1 MVIVATD
8 SHLLKLRPLIHSGS
22 RIRGATKSTAPDS
35 KLGSPFMSRAVW
47 VIHERLKKYSLA
59 GAMMMVLQL
68 WFVFGGFSSFVAGV
82 SFSNG

>member
-1 MVIVATD
+1 
-8 SHLLKLRPLIHSGS
+8 
-22 RIRGATKSTAPDS
+22 
-35 KLGSPFMSRAVW
+35 MSRAVW

-68 WFVFGGFSSFVAGV
+68 WLLLGGVSTFVAGV